1 MKYDYERVDCKCN
14 TNWTVRV
21 QGPNGCN
28 GTMNHDNNGLIPASK
43 VSWKV
48 APLHAC
54 CILDGNGTLKLKLL
68 APVVETGFEI
78 TSLVNSSAL

>member
-1 MKYDYERVDCKCN
+1 M
-14 TNWTVRV
+14 RV

-28 GTMNHDNNGLIPASK
+28 GTMNHDNNGLIPASSSK

-54 CILDGNGTLKLKLL
+54 CILDGNGTLKLLTL
-68 APVVETGFEI
+68 PYNVVPVVETGFEI